1 MTMLCNDLG
10 REDRGDGSVYR
21 RLPAFVPVCA
31 NNGTQLLQS
40 AQKSPNRV
48 ERHWA
53 ETREVTQYE
62 ALTMMIQIPSLAPF
76 FIFCG
81 RQRQHRKNP
90 VPTRVFCATFTVS
103 GFSAFLVS

>member
-1 MTMLCNDLG
+1 MTMFCNDLG

-62 ALTMMIQIPSLAPF
+62 ELTMMIQIPSLAPF
-76 FIFCG
+76 LYRDFAGLKI
-81 RQRQHRKNP
+81 
-90 VPTRVFCATFTVS
+90 S
-103 GFSAFLVS
+103 SAFWQPRGIFRRGK